1 LAPPRSELSPAFG
14 QLLVKT
20 GVTGRVS
27 RMGHRL
33 TIAMNSW
40 QAAVSW
46 TGDEPSAV
54 ELTVDVESLEVLHGE
69 GGLTP
74 MSGPEKAL
82 ARANALNCLGAGRYP
97 TISFRADDVERT
109 PDGYRLTG
117 TLEIRGKTRPRS
129 IDLRVEDLDDT
140 WRMSCEAQVR
150 QSEFGIKP
158 YSKLMGGMKV
168 ADEVTVSYEGS
179 RSKDR

>member
-1 LAPPRSELSPAFG
+1 LAPPRSEFSPAFG

-20 GVTGRVS
+20 GVSGRAS
-27 RMGHRL
+27 RIGHRL
-33 TIAMNSW
+33 TIVMNSW

-54 ELTVDVESLEVLHGE
+54 ELTVDVESLEVLRGE

-82 ARANALNCLGAGRYP
+82 ARANALNCLGAGRHP

-109 PDGYRLTG
+109 ADGYRLTG
-117 TLEIRGKTRPRS
+117 TLEIHGKARPRR
-129 IDLRVEDLDDT
+129 IDLRVEDLARHLADV
-140 WRMSCEAQVR
+140 VR
-150 QSEFGIKP
+150 SAGSPIGVRHQALLEVHGC
-158 YSKLMGGMKV
+158 
-168 ADEVTVSYEGS
+168 DEGC
-179 RSKDR
+179 RRGDCRL